1 MKHAHRLISKVD
13 PRGYSL
19 GYSYDAA
26 NRRTALTISGPGL
39 TKTIKYGYYDDDMPK
54 FLSDEVGEADLG
66 FDALGNL
73 STVKY
78 PNGVQSV
85 YSYLQPTNSL
95 ASIVHKNPSG
105 QVLAQVGYG
114 YDCVSDRTSQ
124 TTLLG
129 TTNYGYDDLRR
140 LVSVGNPNGNSESFT
155 YDVLGNRLSKH
166 SSVGVINYSY
176 DAASQLLQTGNS
188 SYAYDGNGATTTKG
202 ASSFAYDKFGRLN
215 RITPGT
221 GSATSFNYN
230 AFGQLDNV
238 IKSTGTCSIL
248 YDGYNRLLDL
258 DGSGKTTAVYM
269 GLLGAFW
276 KEKGANSV
284 FYHFDGQGNVL
295 ALSNASGEL
304 LNTYAYEAFGKD
316 LNLSSDAQNSLRFGG
331 GLGLFT
337 DDASGL
343 VYMRAR
349 FYDPSIGR
357 FLSVDP
363 LALSLGTGLYAY
375 AGNNPVNYSDPS
387 GFDPVVGAIIGGIS
401 GGTGASRAGAG
412 AGTVVA
418 AVLVGALVG
427 GIVGLPDISN
437 LGAAAA
443 AGAAGEATA
452 ELLTGQ
458 SISGSNMALAG
469 VTGAVSIAAGGLA
482 PDPVT
487 GSAIS
492 AMLDAL
498 GSQLRG
504 LASACGM

>member
-1 MKHAHRLISKVD
+1 
-13 PRGYSL
+13 
-19 GYSYDAA
+19 
-26 NRRTALTISGPGL
+26 
-39 TKTIKYGYYDDDMPK
+39 
-54 FLSDEVGEADLG
+54 
-66 FDALGNL
+66 
-73 STVKY
+73 
-78 PNGVQSV
+78 
-85 YSYLQPTNSL
+85 
-95 ASIVHKNPSG
+95 
-105 QVLAQVGYG
+105 
-114 YDCVSDRTSQ
+114 
-124 TTLLG
+124 
-129 TTNYGYDDLRR
+129 
-140 LVSVGNPNGNSESFT
+140 
-155 YDVLGNRLSKH
+155 
-166 SSVGVINYSY
+166 
-176 DAASQLLQTGNS
+176 
-188 SYAYDGNGATTTKG
+188 
-202 ASSFAYDKFGRLN
+202 
-215 RITPGT
+215 
-221 GSATSFNYN
+221 
-230 AFGQLDNV
+230 
-238 IKSTGTCSIL
+238 
-248 YDGYNRLLDL
+248 
-258 DGSGKTTAVYM
+258 M
-269 GLLGAFW
+269 GLLGTFW